1 MANDQAKAGP
11 QQDTLR
17 RRPAT
22 TDLVQLHDVRDLAER
37 RDGPCVS
44 IFMPAHRTAPEN
56 EQDPIRLKNLL
67 NDAETRLTERGLRSP
82 EARDLLTPGREL
94 LDRRLFWQHQSD
106 GLALFAAP
114 GFFRTWRVALS
125 MPERC
130 EVGDRFAVTPLMPL
144 LTTDGRFFVLAI
156 SQRETRLLEG
166 SRQTV
171 EELRLH
177 DVPDGLADTIRY
189 DDLEPEHL
197 LHVAG
202 RGGPAIFHGHGIG
215 DEIDK
220 VLQERYLREV
230 DAGLWAILRE
240 ERVPLILA
248 GVEPLV
254 PMFRGITSYP
264 HVLDAVVSGNP
275 DVLRAEELHA
285 RAWAIVRPVF
295 EQARSSAADRYR
307 EMAGRGERVTDHP
320 ETAARAA
327 EEGRVDTLCLGP
339 TGNDLEGPV
348 RELVERAAAATLLTS
363 GAVYAYPDGD
373 MPTDSAV
380 AAILRY

>member
-11 QQDTLR
+11 QQGTLR
-17 RRPAT
+17 RRPAA
-22 TDLVQLHDVRDLAER
+22 TDLVQLLDVRMLAEHR
-37 RDGPCVS
+37 GGPCVS
-44 IFMPAHRTAPEN
+44 IFLPTHRTAPGS

-67 NDAETRLTERGLRSP
+67 SDAESRLTDRGLRSS
-82 EARDLLTPGREL
+82 EARELLSPGREL
-94 LDRRLFWQHQSD
+94 LDRRMFWQHQSD

-114 GFFRTWRVALS
+114 GFFRTWRIALTL
-125 MPERC
+125 PERC
-130 EVGDRFAVTPLMPL
+130 EIAERFAVTPLMPL

-230 DAGLWAILRE
+230 DAGLWDILRE
-240 ERVPLILA
+240 ERVPLVLA

-254 PMFRGITSYP
+254 PMFRGITRYP
-264 HVLDAVVSGNP
+264 HVLDEVVAGTP
-275 DVLRAEELHA
+275 DALRAEELHA
-285 RAWAIVRPVF
+285 RAWAIVEPVF
-295 EQARSSAADRYR
+295 ERARAAAADRYR
-307 EMAGRGERVTDHP
+307 ELAGRGERVTDRP
-320 ETAARAA
+320 EAAARAA
-327 EEGRVDTLCLGP
+327 EEGRVDTLCIGP
-339 TGNDLEGPV
+339 PDATSEDPI
-348 RELVERAAAATLLTS
+348 RELVEQATAATLLTS
-363 GAVYAYPDGD
+363 GSVYAYPDGD